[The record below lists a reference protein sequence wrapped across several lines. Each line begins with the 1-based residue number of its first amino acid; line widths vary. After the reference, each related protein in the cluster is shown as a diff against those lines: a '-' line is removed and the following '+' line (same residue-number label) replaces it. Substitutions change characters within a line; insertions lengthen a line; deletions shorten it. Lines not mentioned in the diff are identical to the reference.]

1 MRSMEEKEWLKYQK
15 PHLCIDME
23 VVSRISTRSTGPG
36 TKKSQET
43 QAKDV
48 TDDGMCMDTH

>member
-1 MRSMEEKEWLKYQK
+1 MLMIIFNSAYNVVN
-15 PHLCIDME
+15 LCIDME
-23 VVSRISTRSTGPG
+23 VVSKISTRSAGPG

-48 TDDGMCMDTH
+48 TDDGMCM